1 VRGSRVPCVVSVVLA
16 QMLSGI
22 YIVGV
27 YALSWK
33 NGNMST
39 NPPHY
44 LYEPAPCDGCP
55 QAVKCRLES
64 KACRAFLSY
73 VNCGSKS
80 RLAFDLTKRV
90 PSQSM
95 FRALNARGK

>member
-1 VRGSRVPCVVSVVLA
+1 
-16 QMLSGI
+16 
-22 YIVGV
+22 
-27 YALSWK
+27 
-33 NGNMST
+33 MST

-44 LYEPAPCDGCP
+44 SYEAAPCDGCP
-55 QAVKCRLES
+55 QAVMCGERQL
-64 KACRAFLSY
+64 ACRAFLSY